1 MQHLDEITQRPQ
13 FNIFTEEEI
22 QRSQEYAPPSKPIND
37 MTTKELKQYG
47 VDLMIHLLGKKNKFS
62 NPANKP
68 YWWPADEPW
77 TNLQSGGAD
86 RYKKIICAY
95 FLAERGMNL
104 ATICAT
110 CSNEC
115 TNCKVQAAPSP
126 TERPTTPVPHEPAS
140 STGPPSS
147 PLAPM
152 TQVVSPEDTQPLE
165 LSSSP
170 MTPVEISSSMVTQAD
185 FTVDLG
191 SLAITPLQSV
201 ASMITPIG
209 GTEAQLTELQPAA
222 PWASGSSHLTYNL
235 PGRAPIPTP
244 RRLRPKRKATQEHH
258 VTQELTEESMSS
270 DPDEPRGLQLFL
282 QMDREQK
289 DQKKKNSRKGEGYKY
304 IC

>member
-1 MQHLDEITQRPQ
+1 MAPRDQVKATLKKLTKSYKEATKEFTKLRVPAAAIWFNHETNRLEVDGHGPIVEFLMQHLDEITQRPQ

-77 TNLQSGGAD
+77 ASLQSGGAD
-86 RYKKIICAY
+86 RYRKIICAY
-95 FLAERGMNL
+95 FLAERGINL

-110 CSNEC
+110 CNNEC
-115 TNCKVQAAPSP
+115 TNCKLQTAPSP

-170 MTPVEISSSMVTQAD
+170 MTPLETSSSMVT
-185 FTVDLG
+185 
-191 SLAITPLQSV
+191 PSV
-201 ASMITPIG
+201 
-209 GTEAQLTELQPAA
+209 
-222 PWASGSSHLTYNL
+222 SGIKDN
-235 PGRAPIPTP
+235 IN
-244 RRLRPKRKATQEHH
+244 RR
-258 VTQELTEESMSS
+258 
-270 DPDEPRGLQLFL
+270 
-282 QMDREQK
+282 
-289 DQKKKNSRKGEGYKY
+289 Y
-304 IC
+304 